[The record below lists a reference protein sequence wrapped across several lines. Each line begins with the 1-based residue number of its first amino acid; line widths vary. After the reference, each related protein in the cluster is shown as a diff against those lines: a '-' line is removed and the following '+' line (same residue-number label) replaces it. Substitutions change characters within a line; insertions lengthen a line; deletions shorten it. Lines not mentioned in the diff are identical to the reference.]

1 MELNEMEEYTNKRK
15 VLMPIKKPEE
25 LLRPAATIRPIG
37 SLGVLPEKNPSD
49 HSNVNSL
56 DSNQKSTISGGS
68 MNENNEEPKNALQ
81 EAIQRALSGP
91 ADSNPVPKTPSLVKA
106 EGAGSPSQ
114 HASSAP
120 QGATPSKGTRFF
132 KFPRAPLPVGIG
144 AHALQWGRGGSNVF
158 TRLHAIGA
166 PEDYVQHCGWHLHG
180 ASLWMGTS
188 ATGVTDSV
196 GVNPASGATGFIPQA
211 VKHIADLV
219 KTSKRLSTNNGQDD
233 DGNEYQFGVVAVLG
247 GQDHAALLRGLDTNE
262 QTQDYAA
269 AFREINVPNAC
280 LKAALYND
288 MGKLFAFELT
298 LGNPERYGRGR
309 HLIFIHPAN
318 DIGGGK
324 SDESLLEGRLST
336 QCSAMANE
344 FVWWQAALERVG
356 GKIGG
361 IETTL
366 GGTARIG
373 RYALLSSRVP
383 RSVFAK
389 DAFESINIDRG
400 DWVQENLQSQI
411 QEYKANFATTLLR
424 TVWGKVG
431 ERLRGFPVILTDRSD
446 KSTQEVNKVRAQIA
460 ILRSLFLGSP
470 ELDLLRGD
478 ISDERIAIA
487 LQEGITDS
495 QYMTIHDTVENDPKG
510 PWPQQRRLRMN
521 TTMRISK
528 AKMMSLARADDPSQ
542 TADYAH
548 SIATAVRGL
557 ATSADGALPAGG
569 FCVLNAMIPAEMLN
583 DESNSIT
590 KSTVSKALEA
600 LAKGL
605 VSEGIDKPL
614 IHLYQIPTGV
624 GSNRSDIV
632 VQILEDQ
639 TGTNVLIV
647 STEEAKPSEKRR
659 ILSNPK
665 LKAVSNPYHYVV
677 SAFNRLL
684 GRCVEA
690 HHGSGYHHCIEDGD
704 LMMAFFRHYYGSSY
718 GNRPNL
724 ILGGSN
730 RLRNKS
736 EGKGE

>member
-1 MELNEMEEYTNKRK
+1 
-15 VLMPIKKPEE
+15 
-25 LLRPAATIRPIG
+25 
-37 SLGVLPEKNPSD
+37 
-49 HSNVNSL
+49 
-56 DSNQKSTISGGS
+56 
-68 MNENNEEPKNALQ
+68 
-81 EAIQRALSGP
+81 
-91 ADSNPVPKTPSLVKA
+91 
-106 EGAGSPSQ
+106 
-114 HASSAP
+114 
-120 QGATPSKGTRFF
+120 
-132 KFPRAPLPVGIG
+132 
-144 AHALQWGRGGSNVF
+144 
-158 TRLHAIGA
+158 
-166 PEDYVQHCGWHLHG
+166 
-180 ASLWMGTS
+180 
-188 ATGVTDSV
+188 
-196 GVNPASGATGFIPQA
+196 
-211 VKHIADLV
+211 
-219 KTSKRLSTNNGQDD
+219 
-233 DGNEYQFGVVAVLG
+233 
-247 GQDHAALLRGLDTNE
+247 
-262 QTQDYAA
+262 
-269 AFREINVPNAC
+269 
-280 LKAALYND
+280 
-288 MGKLFAFELT
+288 
-298 LGNPERYGRGR
+298 
-309 HLIFIHPAN
+309 
-318 DIGGGK
+318 
-324 SDESLLEGRLST
+324 
-336 QCSAMANE
+336 
-344 FVWWQAALERVG
+344 
-356 GKIGG
+356 
-361 IETTL
+361 
-366 GGTARIG
+366 
-373 RYALLSSRVP
+373 
-383 RSVFAK
+383 
-389 DAFESINIDRG
+389 
-400 DWVQENLQSQI
+400 
-411 QEYKANFATTLLR
+411 
-424 TVWGKVG
+424 
-431 ERLRGFPVILTDRSD
+431 
-446 KSTQEVNKVRAQIA
+446 
-460 ILRSLFLGSP
+460 
-470 ELDLLRGD
+470 LLRGD

-659 ILSNPK
+659 VLSNPK

-677 SAFNRLL
+677 TAFNRLL

-690 HHGSGYHHCIEDGD
+690 HHGSGYRHCIDDGD